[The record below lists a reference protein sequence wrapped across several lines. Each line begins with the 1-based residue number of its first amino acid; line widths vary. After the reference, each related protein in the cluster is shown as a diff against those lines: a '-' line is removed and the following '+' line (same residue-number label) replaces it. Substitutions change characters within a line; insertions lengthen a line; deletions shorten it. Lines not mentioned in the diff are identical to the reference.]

1 MAAEPNTLHALLTRS
16 ASAGADSYA
25 AADQGRT
32 FSYRE
37 LCARVDSYAKALL
50 AVGVKRGDRVAMLA
64 PPSIEFWI
72 VLHAA
77 TSIGAIWLGLNPR
90 YRQRDFEHVLLDSG
104 PTVVICL
111 SPFDDRDYCC
121 ELRALLP
128 AAMPLVCH
136 GEATMGSIPD
146 SAFVARGREVSD
158 AELAA
163 ARAAVRPNDAAIIVY
178 TSGTTGKPKGA
189 ILSHGATALCAV
201 ANAKWMGAEAL
212 ARAICAGPINH
223 VGMINN
229 ACMNVL
235 AGAGTIIFLPRIDL
249 LVMAELTLKWRP
261 TYMISSP
268 TIFSMLLA
276 VDPDLGDHIESIRLI
291 VFGGAATP
299 KSLLQS
305 IARSGARLSSVYGQT
320 ETCGI
325 VTRTDGTR
333 DLDILSET
341 IGTPVP
347 GVTLRIAAT
356 NGSNCAVG
364 EAGEIQIKSDF
375 VMSGY
380 YRNDAATAEAFTAD
394 GYLRTGD
401 LGLIRADGN
410 VAIVGRLKEMFKS
423 GGYNIYPAEI
433 EQAICEHPAV
443 ALAALV
449 AVPDPKFQEV
459 GLAFV
464 EPRAGGCITGEELRE
479 FLRARIANYKIPKQF
494 IIAAEL
500 PKLPNLKV
508 DKVALKSAAAT
519 PVAIRNEL

>member
-1 MAAEPNTLHALLTRS
+1 MTAEPTTLHALLAHS
-16 ASAGADSYA
+16 ARASPDNYA
-25 AADQGRT
+25 AADQGRRV
-32 FSYRE
+32 SYRE
-37 LCARVDSYAKALL
+37 LCARIDDCAKALL
-50 AVGVKRGDRVAMLA
+50 AMGVKRGDRIAMLA

-72 VLHAA
+72 VLHAT

-90 YRQRDFEHVLLDSG
+90 YRERDLEHVCFDSK
-104 PTVVICL
+104 PAAVICL
-111 SPFDDRDYCC
+111 SPFDDRDYCR

-128 AAMPLVCH
+128 DGVPIVCY
-136 GEATMGSIPD
+136 GEATAGAIPE
-146 SAFVARGREVSD
+146 SAFLATAGEVSD
-158 AELAA
+158 AALAA
-163 ARAAVRPNDAAIIVY
+163 ARAAVGPDDAAIIVY
-178 TSGTTGKPKGA
+178 TSGTTGRPKGA
-189 ILSHGATALCAV
+189 ILRHGAIASCAV
-201 ANAKWMGAEAL
+201 ANAQWMGAEAL

-235 AGAGTIIFLPRIDL
+235 AGGGTIIFMPRVDL
-249 LVMAELTLKWRP
+249 LVMAELTLEWRP
-261 TYMISSP
+261 TYMVSSP
-268 TIFSMLLA
+268 TILSMLLA
-276 VDPDLGDHIESIRLI
+276 VDPNLGEHLESVRLI

-333 DLDILSET
+333 NLDILSET
-341 IGTPVP
+341 IGTPLP
-347 GVTLRIAAT
+347 GVALRIAAA
-356 NGSNCAVG
+356 NGSICTAG
-364 EAGEIQIKSDF
+364 EAGEIQIKSGF

-380 YRNDAATAEAFTAD
+380 YRNDAATAETFTAD

-401 LGLIRADGN
+401 LGLIRPDGN
-410 VAIVGRLKEMFKS
+410 VVIVGRLKEMFKS

-449 AVPDPKFQEV
+449 AVPDLKFQEV

-464 EPRAGGCITGEELRE
+464 EPRAGGCVTGEELRD

-508 DKVALKSAAAT
+508 DKVALKSAASA
-519 PVAIRNEL
+519 PGAMPNAV